1 LWYAIAQETTALA
14 DGTADARWMLEKI
27 AVDFIKEGS
36 EWKIWHIMIATDLNC
51 EAGVDYA
58 ETPVYVDW
66 EKDPV
71 KCEFGKPDVKQLTHD
86 PTFNWWDNYPPMPEE
101 YEK

>member
-1 LWYAIAQETTALA
+1 
-14 DGTADARWMLEKI
+14 
-27 AVDFIKEGS
+27 
-36 EWKIWHIMIATDLNC
+36 MIAADLNC

-101 YEK
+101 YEKWNDENSYGPEGWKPPVHKGLEAGEGHNWDWKVQ